1 METLRTEKGTL
12 EKVLSMNTESVR
24 KTLTTEINRVEE
36 EMKRNFAQQKAE
48 NNRLQQQIITLKT
61 EKTHL
66 QQELL
71 ALQRRIAELEL
82 QVGSEEKS

>member
-1 METLRTEKGTL
+1 
-12 EKVLSMNTESVR
+12 MNTESVR
-24 KTLTTEINRVEE
+24 KTLTNEINRVEE
-36 EMKRNFAQQKAE
+36 EMKRNFQQQKAE

-66 QQELL
+66 QQDLL